1 MRDGTISIGIINL
14 ILHMNT
20 KTIIKPYKAPDSF
33 WSASEEETL
42 LCQSNTL
49 PDLTEGED
57 NFEWI

>member
-1 MRDGTISIGIINL
+1 
-14 ILHMNT
+14 MNT

-33 WSASEEETL
+33 WSASEEETI